1 MFPPSSGS
9 TSVGAILY
17 VAADGAVSD
26 SAVSAL
32 RDAFERPVERAGSA
46 AAARSAL
53 ADCAVSCL
61 VAAADLP
68 DGLDLDA
75 LVTAAADARAG
86 PPVVVY
92 AAAGDEALA
101 ARAVSLGVDD
111 YLVCDEADD
120 SHAAL
125 VESVRALF
133 ERDADDRS
141 PETRSY
147 RVIVEAMEDGAFV
160 LDENRR
166 VEYVNPRIEAITG
179 RASESLR
186 GERFESLVDAGLF
199 PADEYERYR
208 DAVSRVLSKGV
219 TERLDVRFV
228 DADGVSRLF
237 ELSLSPVGGGE
248 RVTGVVGIPRDVT
261 DRETATTQRGELL
274 ERMTDAFFALDADW
288 RFVYLNDRAR
298 DVFGEVREPDLG
310 ERIWDLVP
318 SPDGT
323 ELYERYHEA
332 MRTQESVTFETY
344 SEPYDGWFE
353 VRAYPSP
360 SGLSVYFRDVT
371 TRKRHLHALESTNQR
386 LETVLQNLPVILS
399 AFDAEG
405 VFTMSEGAG
414 LESLDREPGE
424 VVGRSAFDLYD
435 DTPAVTDAIERG
447 LSGEAVDARIEYHG
461 AVYDAWYRPVFDDD
475 GEVSELLGVAIDVT
489 NRARLEAGLRSL
501 QAVTQDFILTES
513 VEEVAALA
521 VEVVPELVPD
531 ADATVWLADDRGGLS
546 PAASNAGQFDSG
558 ARIEASPSGFES
570 EAVTRV
576 DAEAVDDRLL
586 SPDSDAAS
594 VLRVPLGSHGLLVA
608 STPDAFLDVDEDL
621 LELLGS
627 TVTSALSGTVREQ
640 ELRNREADLAAANE
654 RLDDFVSIVAHD
666 LRNPLAIAT
675 GYLDLGMESGE
686 RAHLE
691 RAANA
696 VDRMSELVE
705 EVLDLARQRTPVV
718 DATPVDLARV
728 VDHAWRFVDTG
739 DATLVREELFTV
751 DGDDGRLLRLFEN
764 LFRNAVEHGSTG
776 NQTASGDAAEH
787 GSAGSR
793 IPSDDA
799 VEHGSTSRR
808 DTPDDPAER
817 DTPPDEPLTVRV
829 GTLDDR
835 TGFYV
840 ADNGVGIPEN
850 IRERVFDH
858 GYTTTAR
865 GTGFGLAIVD
875 DIADAHGWS
884 VSLAESAEGGA
895 RFEFVTQSEG
905 LAATG
910 SAGTDD

>member
-1 MFPPSSGS
+1 MSPPSSGG
-9 TSVGAILY
+9 TAAGAILY
-17 VAADGAVSD
+17 VAADGVVSD
-26 SAVSAL
+26 SVVSAL
-32 RDAFERPVERAGSA
+32 RDAFERPVERAESA
-46 AAARSAL
+46 AAARAAL
-53 ADCAVSCL
+53 ADRSVSCL

-68 DGLDLDA
+68 DGLELDA
-75 LVTAAADARAG
+75 LASPDDSPAG
-86 PPVVVY
+86 FPVVVY
-92 AAAGDEALA
+92 AAAGNEAFA
-101 ARAVSLGVDD
+101 ARAASVGVDD
-111 YLVCDEADD
+111 YLVRDDADD

-125 VESVRALF
+125 VESVRSLSD
-133 ERDADDRS
+133 RDEAGRR
-141 PETRSY
+141 PETKSY

-160 LDENRR
+160 LDEDRR
-166 VEYVNPRIEAITG
+166 VEYVNPRIEEITG
-179 RASESLR
+179 HASEALR
-186 GERFESLVDAGLF
+186 GEQFESLVDAGLF

-208 DAVSRVLSKGV
+208 DAVSRVLSEGV

-228 DADGVSRLF
+228 DADGDPRLF
-237 ELSLSPVGGGE
+237 ELSLSPAGDGE

-261 DRETATTQRGELL
+261 DREVATTQRGELL

-310 ERIWDLVP
+310 ECIWDLLP
-318 SPDGT
+318 SPAADT
-323 ELYERYHEA
+323 ELYEKYHEA
-332 MRTQESVTFETY
+332 MRTQEPVTFETF

-353 VRAYPSP
+353 IRAYPSP

-371 TRKRHLHALESTNQR
+371 TRKRYLQALESTNQR

-414 LESLDREPGE
+414 LESLGREPGE

-435 DTPAVTDAIERG
+435 DTPAATDAIARG
-447 LSGEAVDARIEYHG
+447 LSGEAVDTRIEYRG
-461 AVYDAWYRPVFDDD
+461 SIYDAWYRPVFDDD

-489 NRARLEAGLRSL
+489 NRARLEDGLRSL

-521 VEVVPELVPD
+521 ADAVPELVTD
-531 ADATVWLADDRGGLS
+531 AEAAVWLADDHGSLS
-546 PAASNAGQFDSG
+546 PAASTAGQFDSE
-558 ARIEASPSGFES
+558 ARTETSPGGFES
-570 EAVTRV
+570 ETVTRV
-576 DAEAVDDRLL
+576 DAVAFDDRLL
-586 SPDSDAAS
+586 PPESDAAS
-594 VLRVPLGSHGLLVA
+594 VLRVPLGSHGLLVV
-608 STPDAFLDVDEDL
+608 STADAFLDADEDL

-666 LRNPLAIAT
+666 LRNPLAVAT

-686 RAHLE
+686 REHLE

-696 VDRMSELVE
+696 VDRMSKLVDDL
-705 EVLDLARQRTPVV
+705 LDLARQRTPVL

-739 DATLVREELFTV
+739 DATLVREELFVV

-764 LFRNAVEHGSTG
+764 LFRNSVEHGSTG
-776 NQTASGDAAEH
+776 
-787 GSAGSR
+787 SR
-793 IPSDDA
+793 DSPDDA
-799 VEHGSTSRR
+799 VEHG
-808 DTPDDPAER
+808 
-817 DTPPDEPLTVRV
+817 TPPDEPLTVRV
-829 GTLDDR
+829 GSLDDR

-840 ADNGVGIPEN
+840 ADNGAGIPEN

-858 GYTTTAR
+858 GYTTTPR
-865 GTGFGLAIVD
+865 GTGYGLAIVD

-884 VSLAESAEGGA
+884 VSLGESAEGGA
-895 RFEFVTQSEG
+895 RFEFVTQPVR
-905 LAATG
+905 AATG
-910 SAGTDD
+910 SAETDE

>member
-1 MFPPSSGS
+1 MFPPSAGG

-17 VAADGAVSD
+17 VAADGVVSGPV
-26 SAVSAL
+26 VSTL
-32 RDAFERPVERAGSA
+32 RDAFERPVERAESA

-53 ADCAVSCL
+53 AERTVSCL

-75 LVTAAADARAG
+75 LVTAAGDARVG

-111 YLVCDEADD
+111 YLVRDETDD

-125 VESVRALF
+125 VESVRGVLD
-133 ERDADDRS
+133 RDADDR
-141 PETRSY
+141 PAETRSY

-160 LDENRR
+160 LDEDCR

-179 RASESLR
+179 RASETLR

-208 DAVSRVLSKGV
+208 DAVSRVLSEGV

-237 ELSLSPVGGGE
+237 ELSLSPAGDGE
-248 RVTGVVGIPRDVT
+248 AVTGVVGIPRDVT
-261 DRETATTQRGELL
+261 DREVATTQRGELL
-274 ERMTDAFFALDADW
+274 ERMTDAFFALDTDW

-298 DVFGEVREPDLG
+298 DVFNEVREPELG

-318 SPDGT
+318 SPDSA
-323 ELYERYHEA
+323 ELYEKYHEA

-371 TRKRHLHALESTNQR
+371 TRKRYLQALESTNQR

-414 LESLDREPGE
+414 LESLGREPGE

-435 DTPAVTDAIERG
+435 DTPAATDAIARG
-447 LSGEAVDARIEYHG
+447 LSGEAVDTRIEYRG
-461 AVYDAWYRPVFDDD
+461 AVYDAWYRPVFDD
-475 GEVSELLGVAIDVT
+475 GEVSKLLGVAIDVT
-489 NRARLEAGLRSL
+489 NRARLEDGLRTL
-501 QAVTQDFILTES
+501 QAVTQDLILTES

-521 VEVVPELVPD
+521 VDIVPELVPD
-531 ADATVWLADDRGGLS
+531 AAAAVWLADDRGALS
-546 PAASNAGQFDSG
+546 PAASTAEQFDSETP
-558 ARIEASPSGFES
+558 IETAPGGFES
-570 EAVTRV
+570 DAVSRV
-576 DAEAVDDRLL
+576 DAADVDDRLL
-586 SPDSDAAS
+586 PPESDGKS
-594 VLRVPLGSHGLLVA
+594 VLRVPLGSHGLLVV
-608 STPDAFLDVDEDL
+608 STDDDGAFLDVDEDL

-666 LRNPLAIAT
+666 LRNPLAVAT

-718 DATPVDLARV
+718 DAKPVDLARV

-739 DATLVREELFTV
+739 DATLVREELFV
-751 DGDDGRLLRLFEN
+751 VEGDDGRLLRLFEN
-764 LFRNAVEHGSTG
+764 LFRNAVEHGST
-776 NQTASGDAAEH
+776 
-787 GSAGSR
+787 
-793 IPSDDA
+793 
-799 VEHGSTSRR
+799 SRR
-808 DTPDDPAER
+808 DTPDDPADG
-817 DTPPDEPLTVRV
+817 DTPPDDPLAVRV
-829 GTLDDR
+829 GALDDR
-835 TGFYV
+835 AGFYV
-840 ADNGVGIPEN
+840 ADNGVGVPETR
-850 IRERVFDH
+850 REQVFDH
-858 GYTTTAR
+858 GYTTMPR
-865 GTGFGLAIVD
+865 GTGYGLAIVR

-884 VSLAESAEGGA
+884 VSLTESAEGGA
-895 RFEFVTQSEG
+895 RFEFVTRS
-905 LAATG
+905 TDRTTTD
-910 SAGTDD
+910 SAGSD

>member
-9 TSVGAILY
+9 TSVGAILC

-32 RDAFERPVERAGSA
+32 RDAFERPVERAESA

-53 ADCAVSCL
+53 ADRAVSCL

-75 LVTAAADARAG
+75 LVTAADARAG

-111 YLVCDEADD
+111 YLVRDEADD

-125 VESVRALF
+125 VESVRTLF

-179 RASESLR
+179 CASETLR

-237 ELSLSPVGGGE
+237 ELSLSPVGDGE

-318 SPDGT
+318 SPDGA
-323 ELYERYHEA
+323 ELYEKYHEA

-371 TRKRHLHALESTNQR
+371 TRKRYLHALESTNQR

-424 VVGRSAFDLYD
+424 AVGRSAFDLYD
-435 DTPAVTDAIERG
+435 DTPAATDAIARG
-447 LSGEAVDARIEYHG
+447 LSGEAVDARIEYRG
-461 AVYDAWYRPVFDDD
+461 AVYDAWYRPVFDD

-531 ADATVWLADDRGGLS
+531 ADAAVWLADDRGGLS
-546 PAASNAGQFDSG
+546 PAASNAGKFDSG

-576 DAEAVDDRLL
+576 DAAAVDDRLL

-594 VLRVPLGSHGLLVA
+594 VLRVPLGSHSLLVA

-764 LFRNAVEHGSTG
+764 LFRNAVEHGST
-776 NQTASGDAAEH
+776 
-787 GSAGSR
+787 
-793 IPSDDA
+793 
-799 VEHGSTSRR
+799 SRR

-884 VSLAESAEGGA
+884 VSLAGSAEGGA

-910 SAGTDD
+910 SAGTDE

>member
-1 MFPPSSGS
+1 MFPPSAGG

-17 VAADGAVSD
+17 VAADGVVSGPV
-26 SAVSAL
+26 VSTL
-32 RDAFERPVERAGSA
+32 RDAFERPVERAESA

-53 ADCAVSCL
+53 AERTVSCL

-75 LVTAAADARAG
+75 LVTAAGDARVG

-92 AAAGDEALA
+92 AAAGSEELA

-111 YLVCDEADD
+111 YLVRDETDD

-125 VESVRALF
+125 VESVRGVLD
-133 ERDADDRS
+133 RDADDR
-141 PETRSY
+141 PAETRSY

-160 LDENRR
+160 LDEDCR

-179 RASESLR
+179 RASETLR

-208 DAVSRVLSKGV
+208 DAVSRVLSEGV
-219 TERLDVRFV
+219 TERLDIRFV

-237 ELSLSPVGGGE
+237 ELSLSPAGDGE
-248 RVTGVVGIPRDVT
+248 KVTGVVGIPRDVT
-261 DRETATTQRGELL
+261 DREVATTQRGELL
-274 ERMTDAFFALDADW
+274 ERMTDAFFALDTDW

-298 DVFGEVREPDLG
+298 DVFNEVREPELG

-318 SPDGT
+318 SPDSA
-323 ELYERYHEA
+323 ELYEKYHEA

-371 TRKRHLHALESTNQR
+371 TRKRYLQALESTNQR

-414 LESLDREPGE
+414 LESLGREPGE

-435 DTPAVTDAIERG
+435 DTPAATDAIARG
-447 LSGEAVDARIEYHG
+447 LSGEAVDTRIEYRG
-461 AVYDAWYRPVFDDD
+461 AVYDAWYRPVFDD
-475 GEVSELLGVAIDVT
+475 GEVSKLLGVAIDVT
-489 NRARLEAGLRSL
+489 NRARLEDGLRTL
-501 QAVTQDFILTES
+501 QAVTQDLILTES

-521 VEVVPELVPD
+521 VDIVPELVPD
-531 ADATVWLADDRGGLS
+531 AAAAVWLADDRGALS
-546 PAASNAGQFDSG
+546 PAASTAEQFDSETP
-558 ARIEASPSGFES
+558 IETAPGGFES
-570 EAVTRV
+570 DAVSRV
-576 DAEAVDDRLL
+576 DAADVDDRLL
-586 SPDSDAAS
+586 PPESDGKS
-594 VLRVPLGSHGLLVA
+594 VLRVPLGSHGLLVV
-608 STPDAFLDVDEDL
+608 STDDDGAFLDVDEDL

-666 LRNPLAIAT
+666 LRNPLAVAT

-718 DATPVDLARV
+718 DAKPVDLARV

-739 DATLVREELFTV
+739 DATLVREELFV
-751 DGDDGRLLRLFEN
+751 VEGDDGRLLRLFEN
-764 LFRNAVEHGSTG
+764 LFRNAVEHGST
-776 NQTASGDAAEH
+776 
-787 GSAGSR
+787 
-793 IPSDDA
+793 
-799 VEHGSTSRR
+799 SRR
-808 DTPDDPAER
+808 DTPDDPA
-817 DTPPDEPLTVRV
+817 DGGTPPDDPLAVRV
-829 GTLDDR
+829 GAL
-835 TGFYV
+835 
-840 ADNGVGIPEN
+840 
-850 IRERVFDH
+850 
-858 GYTTTAR
+858 
-865 GTGFGLAIVD
+865 
-875 DIADAHGWS
+875 
-884 VSLAESAEGGA
+884 
-895 RFEFVTQSEG
+895 
-905 LAATG
+905 
-910 SAGTDD
+910 